1 MMQHQQQQQ
10 QQQQQPFPRPHPC
23 ASPCPS
29 AQPVPYPV
37 HVLVP
42 IASNPVTVQPTQPKP
57 IVSEATTQQTI
68 VFNPI
73 EFLSNLMRDYNSTSK
88 TSLDS
93 SNQFPTNKSDS
104 ASATNGTVRSK
115 KISPFSYL

>member
-10 QQQQQPFPRPHPC
+10 QQQQQFPRPHPC

-42 IASNPVTVQPTQPKP
+42 IASNPVTVQPTQSKP
-57 IVSEATTQQTI
+57 IVSETTTQQTI

-93 SNQFPTNKSDS
+93 NQFSTNKSD
-104 ASATNGTVRSK
+104 SATNGTVRSK